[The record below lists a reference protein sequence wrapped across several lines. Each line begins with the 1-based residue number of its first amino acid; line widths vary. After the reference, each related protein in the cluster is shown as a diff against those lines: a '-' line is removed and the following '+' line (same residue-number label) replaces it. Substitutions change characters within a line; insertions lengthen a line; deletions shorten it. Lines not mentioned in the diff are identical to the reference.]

1 MITYFYWAGVIVLT
15 AVVLFGVGLKLKK
28 WKFALAVSVIILVIG
43 WGSYAFHYQQ
53 IFVKRYGGVMSIH
66 VPDGQFHMGATWKD
80 DHLWIE
86 NYDPKTNTCIFSE
99 YSKGNVLQGRVIIKN
114 CNPLMPQD

>member
-1 MITYFYWAGVIVLT
+1 MITYFYWAGVIILS
-15 AVVLFGVGLKLKK
+15 AAIFFGFGMKLKK
-28 WKFALAVSVIILVIG
+28 WRSALAVSTIILAIG
-43 WGSYAFHYQQ
+43 WAAYTFHYQQ

-66 VPDGQFHMGATWKD
+66 VPDGQLHISATWKD

-99 YSKGNVLQGRVIIKN
+99 YSKGNLLEGKVIIKN
-114 CNPLMPQD
+114 CNPMKYQK